1 MGSESGVPPGIPGGP
16 RRAAGNGD
24 EALPAPQQALIDAAR
39 EAGFDLAAVVP
50 LAPPPAVERFRAWLE
65 AGHHAGMA
73 WLERQAERIADPR
86 DLVPGARTLLVVG
99 LGHSRPPVALE
110 DGARVARYAAGR
122 DYHNLI
128 TKRLRKL
135 ARALRARGETEAFR
149 AIVDAGPLLERSHAA
164 AAGLGFESKAANLL
178 HHRWG
183 PWFFLGELL
192 LETPWEAV
200 EAGPAPGSCGTCT
213 ACLDACPTDALLEP
227 GVLNAERCI
236 SYQTIEHRGWAPRE
250 LRAQMGEWAFGCD
263 VCSEV
268 CPFGKRAPDVSERFG
283 THPAVAGGSLLE
295 WLGLNRREE
304 RQPGSF
310 AAQFEGTPL
319 RRPGPAGLARNAA
332 VVLGNRPPS
341 AAGRAAL
348 LEALGDSAPEVRVS
362 AAWALAQRYGAQ
374 EGVAEALEAA
384 AAAEQD
390 PEARADLQISA
401 DTRP

>member
-16 RRAAGNGD
+16 RRAGGKAR
-24 EALPAPQQALIDAAR
+24 EALPEAQRALIETAL

-50 LAPPPAVERFRAWLE
+50 LAPPPAAERFRTWLE

-86 DLVPGARTLLVVG
+86 ALVPGARTLLAVG
-99 LGHSRPPVALE
+99 LGHSRPPVQLA
-110 DGARVARYAAGR
+110 DGARIARYAAGR
-122 DYHNLI
+122 DYHNVL

-135 ARALRARGETEAFR
+135 ARALRDRGETEAFR

-178 HHRWG
+178 HPRWG

-200 EAGPAPGSCGTCT
+200 EPGPAPGSCGTCT
-213 ACLDACPTDALLEP
+213 ACLDACPTAALLEP

-250 LRAQMGEWAFGCD
+250 LRADFGPWAFGCD

-283 THPAVAGGSLLE
+283 DHPAVAQGRLVE
-295 WLGLNRREE
+295 WLGLNRREQGE
-304 RQPGSF
+304 PGRF
-310 AAQFEGTPL
+310 AAQFEGSPL

-332 VVLGNRPPS
+332 VALGNLPPTPE
-341 AAGRAAL
+341 ARAAL
-348 LEALGDSAPEVRVS
+348 LEALADPAPEVRVS
-362 AAWALAQRYGAQ
+362 AAWALARRYGADAP
-374 EGVAEALEAA
+374 VVRALEAA
-384 AAAEQD
+384 AADEVD
-390 PEARADLQISA
+390 PAAREDLQKSADLE
-401 DTRP
+401 P